1 MTNRMNADP
10 LMVMQ
15 NMHVIEG
22 RPSWSSKWII
32 ACINGSGKRARCVA
46 SHKINKRHNAKPI

>member
-1 MTNRMNADP
+1 MNADP

-32 ACINGSGKRARCVA
+32 AWAPLKTQWEGSLKEGVA
-46 SHKINKRHNAKPI
+46 KNNM